1 MEDGRFGSI
10 FTEKKLRRWGMGHW
24 NKERWK
30 EEFFFRD
37 LKDDK
42 FGSIFMIEMES
53 GRLILG
59 DGR

>member
-1 MEDGRFGSI
+1 MRDGTLKQRKMKGKI
-10 FTEKKLRRWGMGHW
+10 L
-24 NKERWK
+24 
-30 EEFFFRD
+30 FRD